1 MSEPARIPFRMHP
14 RVFDALGADLVT
26 SDVVAVIELVKNA
39 YDAFARKVD
48 VKFRKNQDG
57 HTRLDIVDD
66 GHGMTREEI
75 EDVWCLVATPHKDR
89 HPVARR
95 GAERRRVTGAKG
107 LGRLSAARLGG
118 RLSMLTKARGEPCW
132 RVRVDWSRVSDG
144 ADIAES
150 YVVCERADEAW
161 PSNSGSGTWLRIR
174 DLRETWDE
182 ARISDLEQNLARL
195 ISPFAERRD
204 FRIFLSVFGESKG
217 GSKPVEVRAPTFL
230 AHPKYRFRGQVDNS
244 GNVSSEYEFRPV
256 AAGEPRTRKLGL
268 TWRQVLDAAQERIPE
283 GDAACGP
290 FSFEIR
296 AWDIGGQDT
305 AEIADRFRVNRSDV
319 RKAIR
324 VHKGISVYRDEVL
337 VLPKSDN
344 ARDWLGLD
352 LRRVSRVGQRLSTN
366 QLVGYVSITADSNP
380 GIGDTSDRERLVS
393 TAEASQF
400 QEILKAVVGQMENER
415 AVDRSEPDRE
425 RPMKNLFEGL
435 SADELLDEIK
445 SLSDDGLP
453 ASEAVPCV
461 RNFRRTLKTTR
472 HSIEERFA
480 HYSRLSTVG
489 TIAHMLVHEIRART
503 TAFGG
508 FLEFVRER
516 SAPCNDPELQEQ
528 MRLADHAIEALES
541 LADTFLPL
549 ANRNFRRRKRQSVLE
564 ERISH
569 CLALAKGDIRKRR
582 VKCKVP
588 ETETIVAVD
597 PGELDAIVLNLVTNA
612 AYWMGDV
619 AGERR
624 IDFGIRRRRG
634 VPRVEVRV
642 SDTGPGIE
650 PEDADRVFWPGVT
663 GKPDGIGMG
672 LTVARQL
679 VHSYD
684 GRMTVSS
691 APGAGTEFTFDLP
704 LRRKGSA
711 NA

>member
-1 MSEPARIPFRMHP
+1 MNEPARIPFRMHP

-26 SDVVAVIELVKNA
+26 SDIVAIIELVKNA
-39 YDAFARKVD
+39 YDAFARRVY
-48 VKFRKNQDG
+48 VKFRKDKDG
-57 HTRLDIVDD
+57 HIRLDIIDD
-66 GHGMTREEI
+66 GHGMTREVI

-89 HPVARR
+89 HPIARR
-95 GAERRRVTGAKG
+95 GAEKRRVTGAKG
-107 LGRLSAARLGG
+107 LGRLSAARLGS
-118 RLSMLTKARGEPCW
+118 RLSMLTMARGEPCW
-132 RVRVDWSRVSDG
+132 RVRVDWSSVSEG
-144 ADIAES
+144 AEIAES
-150 YVVCERADEAW
+150 YVACERATWSED
-161 PSNSGSGTWLRIR
+161 SGSGTRLRIR
-174 DLRETWDE
+174 DLHETWDDV
-182 ARISDLEQNLARL
+182 RISDLKQNLARL
-195 ISPFAERRD
+195 IAPFAERRD
-204 FRIFLSVFGESKG
+204 FRIFLSVFGSSKLI
-217 GSKPVEVRAPTFL
+217 EVRAPAFL
-230 AHPKYRFRGQVDNS
+230 AHPKYRIRGRVDS
-244 GNVSSEYEFRPV
+244 AGNVSSEYKFRPV
-256 AAGEPRTRKLGL
+256 AAGEPRTRKLDL
-268 TWRQVLDAAQERIPE
+268 TWRQVRDAAQGRFPE
-283 GDAACGP
+283 GGAACGP

-305 AEIADRFRVNRSDV
+305 AEIADRFRINRSEV

-324 VHKGISVYRDEVL
+324 AHKGISVYRDEVL

-366 QLVGYVSITADSNP
+366 QLVGYVSITADGNP

-425 RPMKNLFEGL
+425 RPMEDLFEGL
-435 SADELLDEIK
+435 SADGLLDEIR
-445 SLSDDGLP
+445 SLSEDNLS

-461 RNFRRTLKTTR
+461 RNFSRALKTTR
-472 HSIEERFA
+472 HSIERRFA
-480 HYSRLSTVG
+480 HYSRLATVG

-516 SAPCNDPELQEQ
+516 SAPCSDPELQEQ
-528 MRLADHAIEALES
+528 MRLADQAIEALEA

-549 ANRNFRRRKRQSVLE
+549 ANRNFRRRRRHSVLE
-564 ERISH
+564 EQIRH

-582 VKCKVP
+582 VKCEVP
-588 ETETIVAVD
+588 KTKTIVAVD
-597 PGELDAIVLNLVTNA
+597 PGELDAIILNLVINA
-612 AYWMGDV
+612 AYWMGDA

-624 IDFGIRRRRG
+624 IDFRIRHRR
-634 VPRVEVRV
+634 VQRVEVRV

-650 PEDADRVFWPGVT
+650 PKDADRVFWPGVT

-679 VHSYD
+679 VISYG
-684 GRMTVSS
+684 GRMKVSS
-691 APGAGTEFTFDLP
+691 APGDGAEFTFDLP
-704 LRRKGSA
+704 LRREGNA